1 MMIEFKCPCC
11 QKYIQLILSSDGD
24 ADDNVSVLL
33 IKEMDIE
40 DINKHTQEELA
51 QELFNQQGILL
62 GEQGGD

>member
-11 QKYIQLILSSDGD
+11 QKYIQLILSSNGD
-24 ADDNVSVLL
+24 ADDSVSVLS
-33 IKEMDIE
+33 IKEKDVE
-40 DINKHTQEELA
+40 DRNKHTQEELA